1 MGLEIVSFEGIG
13 APSRLDIAI
22 DGADQVAPSGWV
34 VKGGGGA
41 HTREKAVAAAADRFV
56 VIVSSDK
63 IVGPARRRR
72 SRSSSPSSG
81 SPRTLARLE
90 HVRLRDAPLS
100 PDRGVIADYLAPF
113 EDPEVLSA
121 ELSAAVGV
129 VEHGLFPGSMVADV
143 LVGRG
148 DDVEHRVVS

>member
-1 MGLEIVSFEGIG
+1 MAEL
-13 APSRLDIAI
+13 L
-22 DGADQVAPSGWV
+22 
-34 VKGGGGA
+34 
-41 HTREKAVAAAADRFV
+41 
-56 VIVSSDK
+56 
-63 IVGPARRRR
+63 
-72 SRSSSPSSG
+72 SG
-81 SPRTLARLE
+81 SDWQGRIFSDGWAKAHGGVHSSVEPATGAVLAEFGLAGTLARLE
-90 HVRLRDAPLS
+90 RVRLRDVPLS